1 MKEKLGRK
9 VRQNVVKVNM
19 YTGKYQKNDSEI
31 LEEEE
36 EEEEDGMA
44 KYTCM
49 HTYMYVYII

>member
-1 MKEKLGRK
+1 
-9 VRQNVVKVNM
+9 M

-31 LEEEE
+31 LEE